1 MIEISGNIQLA
12 DDELEWQ
19 FIRASGPGGQHV
31 NKTSTA
37 VLLSFDIQA
46 SSLPTLYKERLLRK
60 ADHRITQSGKVLIK
74 CQQSRS
80 QEQNRQIAL
89 QQFIELVAGCGFT
102 AKKRTATKPTYG
114 SQQRRLQQKKQRGA
128 TKATR
133 QRKPGLSD

>member
-1 MIEISGNIQLA
+1 MIEITSSIQLG

-37 VLLSFDIQA
+37 VQLMFDILA
-46 SSLPTLYKERLLRK
+46 SSLPTMYKERLLRK

-89 QQFIELVAGCGFT
+89 QQFIELVASCGYT
-102 AKKRTATKPTYG
+102 PKKRKATKPTYG
-114 SQQRRLQQKKQRGA
+114 SQQRRLKQKKQRGA

-133 QRKPGLSD
+133 QRKPGIHD

>member
-1 MIEISGNIQLA
+1 MIEISSTIQLA

-37 VLLSFDIQA
+37 VQLSFDIQA
-46 SSLPTLYKERLLRK
+46 SSLPIMYKERLLRK

-89 QQFIELVAGCGFT
+89 QQFIELVASCGFT
-102 AKKRTATKPTYG
+102 PKKRKATKPTYG

-133 QRKPGLSD
+133 QRKPGLND